1 MVIFG
6 MVLCVA
12 DEHAA
17 GEATPLRSDLQLPSD
32 PHPAD
37 SKWDGRCADGRR
49 GNAVQRLASIAAW
62 RGFTILPEDLQ
73 GCCVQPAAA
82 FAVSYLLTF

>member
-1 MVIFG
+1 

-12 DEHAA
+12 DERAA
-17 GEATPLRSDLQLPSD
+17 GEAPPLRSDLQLPSD

-37 SKWDGRCADGRR
+37 SKRDGWRADGRR
-49 GNAVQRLASIAAW
+49 GNAVKRLASIAAW
-62 RGFTILPEDLQ
+62 QGFTIAPEDLQ
-73 GCCVQPAAA
+73 GCRVQPAAA

>member
-17 GEATPLRSDLQLPSD
+17 GEAPPLRSDLQLPSD

-37 SKWDGRCADGRR
+37 CKRDGWRADGRLRR
-49 GNAVQRLASIAAW
+49 GEASPSRPRTSKAAVFSLQPRLRS
-62 RGFTILPEDLQ
+62 
-73 GCCVQPAAA
+73 
-82 FAVSYLLTF
+82 LTY